1 MTRGRTLALNSLFNL
16 AGAVAPLVAAI
27 VAIPILIRQMGADR
41 FGVLGIVWTAIGY
54 FGLFDFGLGR
64 ALTLSIAQRLGTK
77 EEPELS
83 ALAWSSLTAMFVLGL
98 VGAAFIALLTPWAV
112 THALKM
118 PDDLRGEARTAFYL
132 LAVAMPVFITTIGL
146 RGMLEAHRDFALAT
160 ALRIPLGLFNFVGP
174 LLVLPWSHRLGPI
187 IGVLVA
193 GRFVGWAMHL
203 AVCVNRYGYL
213 RGRFTIGAK
222 LPSDIARL
230 GGWMTVSNVVS
241 PLMVSADRV
250 LIGILIS
257 TAAVAYYVTPF
268 EVVSKV
274 WLFPQ
279 AVLGVLFPE
288 FAAAASHDR
297 ARGARLVEGA
307 VRVILVAVFPVALGF
322 TALAPEGLT
331 LWLGAEFGRVSAPL
345 LQWLAAGV
353 LINCVG
359 QVAFA
364 ALQADARPDV
374 TAKLHLV
381 ELPFYAVAIWLLV
394 HEYGLRGVAMAW
406 VLRVT
411 VDTAALF
418 VVIARRLPN
427 ARAPIASNARTLIAL
442 LAVLAVIA
450 VVPSTASRVALL
462 VVGLSVFAPFA
473 WWRLLSADERL
484 AIRSWFRRKE
494 GATA

>member
-1 MTRGRTLALNSLFNL
+1 MRGRTLALNSLLNL
-16 AGAVAPLVAAI
+16 AGTLAPFAAAI

-98 VGAAFIALLTPWAV
+98 IGAACVALLTPWVV

-174 LLVLPWSHRLGPI
+174 LLILPWSHRLGPI
-187 IGVLVA
+187 VGVLVA

-203 AVCVNRYGYL
+203 AVCLNRYGYL
-213 RGRFTIGAK
+213 RGRFTIGVK
-222 LPSDIARL
+222 LPREIARL
-230 GGWMTVSNVVS
+230 GGWMTVSNVIS
-241 PLMVSADRV
+241 PLMVSADRF

-331 LWLGAEFGRVSAPL
+331 LWLGAEFGRV
-345 LQWLAAGV
+345 
-353 LINCVG
+353 
-359 QVAFA
+359 
-364 ALQADARPDV
+364 
-374 TAKLHLV
+374 
-381 ELPFYAVAIWLLV
+381 
-394 HEYGLRGVAMAW
+394 
-406 VLRVT
+406 
-411 VDTAALF
+411 
-418 VVIARRLPN
+418 
-427 ARAPIASNARTLIAL
+427 
-442 LAVLAVIA
+442 
-450 VVPSTASRVALL
+450 
-462 VVGLSVFAPFA
+462 
-473 WWRLLSADERL
+473 
-484 AIRSWFRRKE
+484 
-494 GATA
+494 